1 MSIRVKLLITF
12 MVIAIIPML
21 LVSALSFYGAQK
33 SLREASLNDLRALA
47 AAKKIAVLEYLSGK
61 KGRTIDFASDGFIS
75 DTAEFIAKSAD
86 SKEKIPASRLLNT
99 HLKINKKPLDEEIVE
114 IRALDL
120 KGSIIA
126 TTEGEFLL
134 GLDMG
139 KDQPYFLEGRNKT
152 YIQDAGIF
160 THYDAEEEVISIGT
174 PIKTRSANKTI
185 GVLVSFYSLGNIKDV
200 LLGTKN
206 HQWQETT
213 SLDDERSSRDIFLLN
228 QEGLLLTPSKKISNY
243 SPLKQKIATEPVLT
257 ALSSSQTL
265 NKSWIDARRNR
276 VFGASAIL
284 EIEKGWKWVLVIE
297 QNKAEVLA
305 SIYELRK
312 FSIMTA
318 LFTLLLVIISALLT
332 ARSIARPI
340 SKITAVTEKISKG
353 ESEAKV
359 DIICKGELGKLS
371 ESFNRMIENEREIQN
386 KLRDANSKIGEEK
399 TKYEMVLASI
409 GDGMITVDGAG
420 QIVLLN
426 SAAEKMFG
434 WRKEEI
440 AEKGL
445 SEVITA
451 EDEKGNLIPFNE
463 RTMSIALA
471 RGATMHSSSYYYRK
485 DNTKFPASLTAS
497 PIKVGGKIIG
507 AIGLFRDITK
517 EKEVDRM
524 KTDFISTVSHEIRTP
539 LTTIREGISQ
549 ALDGILG
556 ETTQK
561 QKEVFSIVLED
572 SDRLKRIIDNLLDIS
587 KIEAGMVE
595 LKKEFVDLGG
605 TVKSVVAGF
614 SLLAKEKSLSLETNF
629 SPEKIKAFADKDRI
643 IQVFTNLI
651 GNSLKFTQS
660 GQININLSQKDKFI
674 ECAVSDTGGGIAK
687 EDLPRVFSKFQQF
700 GRTAGP
706 GEKGTG
712 LGLSITKAI
721 VELHKG
727 KIWIDSELE
736 KGTKVTFSLPIY
748 SPEELFKE
756 CLANSLKK
764 LSPEDAVLS
773 ILVFNLRDIPRLKE
787 KIGREKI
794 LALIYDLEMLVKSKI
809 RRETDLV
816 VESGQLILMILSGMK
831 KEGALTVLGRIQD
844 SFDNYLAKEPLG
856 KEIHVTYETLNY
868 PHDVKTADEMISK
881 ISSLKN
887 INHLNPEES

>member
-1 MSIRVKLLITF
+1 MSIRLKLLITF
-12 MVIAIIPML
+12 MAIAIIPML

-61 KGRTIDFASDGFIS
+61 KGRAIDFASDGFIR
-75 DTAEFIAKSAD
+75 DQAELITKSAD
-86 SKEKIPASRLLNT
+86 TREKILASRLLNS

-120 KGSIIA
+120 KGGIIA
-126 TTEGEFLL
+126 TSEGEFLL

-139 KDQPYFLEGRNKT
+139 KGQPYFMEGQNKT

-160 THYDAEEEVISIGT
+160 RHYDLEEEVISIGT
-174 PIKTRSANKTI
+174 PIKTRGTNKTI
-185 GVLVSFYSLGNIKDV
+185 GVLVNFYSLNNIKDV
-200 LLGTKN
+200 LLGIKN
-206 HQWQETT
+206 HQWQEAA
-213 SLDDERSSRDIFLLN
+213 SLDEEKSSRDIFLLN
-228 QEGLLLTPSKKISNY
+228 QDGMLLTPSKKISDY
-243 SPLKQKIATEPVLT
+243 SPLKQKIETEPLAA
-257 ALSSSQTL
+257 ALDKWQTL
-265 NKSWIDARRNR
+265 NKSWTDAKGNT

-284 EIEKGWKWVLVIE
+284 EIEKGWRWILVIE
-297 QNKAEVLA
+297 QNRDEVFT
-305 SIYELRK
+305 SIYALRN

-318 LFTLLLVIISALLT
+318 LFTLLLVIITAILT
-332 ARSIARPI
+332 ARSIAQPI
-340 SKITAVTEKISKG
+340 SRITEVTEKISKG

-359 DIICKGELGKLS
+359 DLPCGGEIGKLT
-371 ESFNRMIENEREIQN
+371 ESFNRMIENEREIEN
-386 KLRDANSKIGEEK
+386 KLRSANAKIGEEK

-409 GDGMITVDGAG
+409 GDGMITVDGEG
-420 QIVLLN
+420 KIVLLN

-434 WRKEEI
+434 WKKEEI
-440 AEKGL
+440 SEKSL
-445 SEVITA
+445 SEVIPA
-451 EDEKGNLIPFNE
+451 EDEKGNIIPFNE
-463 RTMSIALA
+463 RTMAAALA
-471 RGATMHSSSYYYRK
+471 RGVTTHESSYYYRK
-485 DNTKFPASLTAS
+485 DNTKFPAALTAS
-497 PIKVGGKIIG
+497 PIKVDGKIIG
-507 AIGLFRDITK
+507 AIGLFRDVTK

-539 LTTIREGISQ
+539 LTTIREGVSQ

-561 QKEVFSIVLED
+561 QREVFSIVLED

-595 LKKEFVDLGG
+595 LKKEFVDLAAA
-605 TVKSVVAGF
+605 VKCVVAGF
-614 SLLAKEKSLSLETNF
+614 SLIAKEKSLSMETSF

-660 GQININLSQKDKFI
+660 GRISIALSEKDAFI
-674 ECAVSDTGGGIAK
+674 ECSVSDTGGGIAK

-721 VELHKG
+721 IELHKG
-727 KIWIDSELE
+727 KIWIDSELD
-736 KGTKVTFSLPIY
+736 KGTKVTFSLPKY
-748 SPEELFKE
+748 STRELFRE
-756 CLANSLKK
+756 CVTHSLKK
-764 LSPEDAVLS
+764 ISKEDAALS
-773 ILVFNLRDIPRLKE
+773 ILIFNLKDISRLKE
-787 KIGREKI
+787 KMDQEKI
-794 LALIYDLEMLVKSKI
+794 SSLVYDLQMLVKSKI
-809 RRETDLV
+809 RRETDIV
-816 VESGQLILMILSGMK
+816 VENDRLIMMILSGMK
-831 KEGALTVLGRIQD
+831 KEGALIVLGRIQD

-856 KEIHVTYETLNY
+856 KEINIIYETFNY
-868 PHDVKTADEMISK
+868 PQDAKTADEMISK

-887 INHLNPEES
+887 ID

>member
-1 MSIRVKLLITF
+1 MSIRLKLLIAF
-12 MVIAIIPML
+12 MAIAIIPML
-21 LVSALSFYGAQK
+21 LVSALSFYGTQK
-33 SLREASLNDLRALA
+33 SLREASLNDLRTLA

-61 KGRTIDFASDGFIS
+61 KGRTIDFASDGFIR
-75 DTAEFIAKSAD
+75 DQAESIVKSAD
-86 SKEKIPASRLLNT
+86 SKEKIPASRLLNA

-114 IRALDL
+114 IRVLDL

-139 KDQPYFLEGRNKT
+139 KDQPYFLQGQNRT

-160 THYDAEEEVISIGT
+160 THYDVEEEVISISA
-174 PIKTRSANKTI
+174 PIKTRNTNKTI
-185 GVLVSFYSLGNIKDV
+185 GVLVNFYSLGNIKDV
-200 LLGTKN
+200 LLGIKN

-213 SLDDERSSRDIFLLN
+213 SLDDEKSSRDIFLLN
-228 QEGLLLTPSKKISNY
+228 QEGLLLTPSKKISEY
-243 SPLKQKIATEPVLT
+243 SPLKQKIETEPVLT
-257 ALSSSQTL
+257 ALNQSRAL
-265 NKSWIDARRNR
+265 NKSWTDAKGNK

-284 EIEKGWKWVLVIE
+284 EIEKGWKWILVIE
-297 QNKAEVLA
+297 QNKDEVFT

-332 ARSIARPI
+332 ARSIARPL
-340 SKITAVTEKISKG
+340 SRITTVTEKISKG

-359 DIICKGELGKLS
+359 DILCGGEIGKLAV
-371 ESFNRMIENEREIQN
+371 SFNRMIENEREIEN
-386 KLRDANSKIGEEK
+386 KLRSANAKIGEEK

-409 GDGMITVDGAG
+409 GDGMITVDGEG
-420 QIVLLN
+420 KIVLLN

-434 WRKEEI
+434 WKKEEI

-445 SEVITA
+445 SEVIPA

-463 RTMSIALA
+463 RTLSLALA
-471 RGATMHSSSYYYRK
+471 KGSTMHSSSYYYRK

-497 PIKVGGKIIG
+497 PIKVDGKIIG

-517 EKEVDRM
+517 EIEVDRM

-539 LTTIREGISQ
+539 LTTIREGVSQ

-595 LKKEFVDLGG
+595 LKKEFVDLAGA
-605 TVKSVVAGF
+605 VKGVIAGF
-614 SLLAKEKSLSLETNF
+614 SLIVKEKSLSIETSF

-660 GQININLSQKDKFI
+660 GRISIYLSEKDTSI
-674 ECAVSDTGGGIAK
+674 ECSVSDTGGGIAK

-727 KIWIDSELE
+727 KIWIDSELG
-736 KGTKVTFSLPIY
+736 KGTKVTFSLPKY
-748 SPEELFKE
+748 NTQELFKE
-756 CLANSLKK
+756 CVTHSLKR
-764 LSPEDAVLS
+764 LSKEDAALS
-773 ILVFNLRDIPRLKE
+773 ILVFNLKDISRLKE
-787 KIGREKI
+787 KMDREKI
-794 LALIYDLEMLVKSKI
+794 SSLVYDLRMLVRSKI
-809 RRETDLV
+809 RRETDIV
-816 VESGQLILMILSGMK
+816 VENDQLILMILSGMK
-831 KEGALTVLGRIQD
+831 KEGALIVLGRIQD
-844 SFDNYLAKEPLG
+844 SFDNYLAKETLG
-856 KEIHVTYETLNY
+856 KEIHIIYETLNY
-868 PHDVKTADEMISK
+868 PQDAKTADEMISK

-887 INHLNPEES
+887 INHLSHL

>member
-1 MSIRVKLLITF
+1 MSIRLKLLITF
-12 MVIAIIPML
+12 MAIAIIPML

-33 SLREASLNDLRALA
+33 SLREASLNDLRVLA
-47 AAKKIAVLEYLSGK
+47 SAKKIAVLEYLSGK
-61 KGRTIDFASDGFIS
+61 KGRTIDFASDGFIR
-75 DTAEFIAKSAD
+75 DQAESIVKSAD
-86 SKEKIPASRLLNT
+86 SKEKIPASRLLNA

-114 IRALDL
+114 IRVLDL

-139 KDQPYFLEGRNKT
+139 KDQPYFLQGQNRT

-160 THYDAEEEVISIGT
+160 THYDVEEEVISISA
-174 PIKTRSANKTI
+174 PIKTRNANKTI
-185 GVLVSFYSLGNIKDV
+185 GVLVNFYSLGNIKDV
-200 LLGTKN
+200 LLGIKN

-213 SLDDERSSRDIFLLN
+213 SLDDEKSSRDIFLLN
-228 QEGLLLTPSKKISNY
+228 QEGLLLTPSKKISEY
-243 SPLKQKIATEPVLT
+243 SPLKQKIETEPVLT
-257 ALSSSQTL
+257 ILNQSRAL
-265 NKSWIDARRNR
+265 NKSWTDARGNK

-284 EIEKGWKWVLVIE
+284 EIEKGWKWILVIE
-297 QNKAEVLA
+297 QNKDEVFT

-332 ARSIARPI
+332 ARSIARPL
-340 SKITAVTEKISKG
+340 SKITTVTEKISKG

-359 DIICKGELGKLS
+359 DILCGGEIGKLAV
-371 ESFNRMIENEREIQN
+371 SFNRMIENEREIEN
-386 KLRDANSKIGEEK
+386 KLRSANAKIGEEK

-409 GDGMITVDGAG
+409 GDGMITVDGEG
-420 QIVLLN
+420 KIVLLN

-434 WRKEEI
+434 WKKEEI

-445 SEVITA
+445 SEVIPA
-451 EDEKGNLIPFNE
+451 EDEKGNQG
-463 RTMSIALA
+463 S
-471 RGATMHSSSYYYRK
+471 TMHSSSYYYRK
-485 DNTKFPASLTAS
+485 DNTKFPAALTAS
-497 PIKVGGKIIG
+497 PIKVDGKIIG

-517 EKEVDRM
+517 EIEVDRM

-539 LTTIREGISQ
+539 LTTIREGVSQ

-605 TVKSVVAGF
+605 AVKGVIAGF
-614 SLLAKEKSLSLETNF
+614 SLIVKEKSLSIETSF

-660 GQININLSQKDKFI
+660 GRISIYLSEKDTSI
-674 ECAVSDTGGGIAK
+674 ECSVSDTGGGIAK

-727 KIWIDSELE
+727 KIWIDSELG
-736 KGTKVTFSLPIY
+736 KGTKVTFSLPKY
-748 SPEELFKE
+748 NTQELFKE
-756 CLANSLKK
+756 CITHSLKR
-764 LSPEDAVLS
+764 LSKEDAALS
-773 ILVFNLRDIPRLKE
+773 ILVFNLKDISRLKE
-787 KIGREKI
+787 KMDREKTSS
-794 LALIYDLEMLVKSKI
+794 LVYDLRMLVRSKI
-809 RRETDLV
+809 RRETDIV
-816 VESGQLILMILSGMK
+816 VENDQLILMILSGMK
-831 KEGALTVLGRIQD
+831 KEGALIVLGRIQD

-856 KEIHVTYETLNY
+856 KEIHIIYETLNY
-868 PHDVKTADEMISK
+868 PQDAKTADEMISK

-887 INHLNPEES
+887 INHLSHL